1 MVRCTHF
8 WYFHPEIRVLR
19 GLLGEI
25 SVPAIPALDKL
36 EDILASSENF
46 LQKMHELGA
55 DPHQRKALQRL
66 FPPSEAAE
74 MVGRDRT
81 TLARAEAEIGTEP
94 PARNPGNNR
103 RLGYTLAQVQAFRR
117 HFGTLPWR
125 DPATDSAL
133 IIACQNFKGG
143 VGKSTTCVN
152 FAHYLALKGY
162 RVLVIDT
169 DSQATTTSM
178 FGYVPDADITQ
189 DDTVLP
195 YLASDQT
202 SLLYG
207 VRPTYFP
214 GIDLIPACLALYEA
228 EIAIVMR
235 GASQPTPAQRIAF
248 FNELKFGIQTVAN
261 VYDVILIDSP
271 PALGMISVNV
281 LMAADA
287 LLVPSAARMFD
298 FSSTVQFF
306 RMVHNYIGQL
316 DPEKSYRWIS
326 VLTTL
331 FDRRYESQKQF
342 FEVMRSCCGES
353 VFQRVFFHS
362 SAVINSAAQ
371 FITPYEQA
379 KPDRTVLAMMDGVFE
394 EIELAI
400 LREWPSKA
408 QELSRRGIT

>member
-1 MVRCTHF
+1 
-8 WYFHPEIRVLR
+8 
-19 GLLGEI
+19 
-25 SVPAIPALDKL
+25 
-36 EDILASSENF
+36 
-46 LQKMHELGA
+46 
-55 DPHQRKALQRL
+55 
-66 FPPSEAAE
+66 
-74 MVGRDRT
+74 
-81 TLARAEAEIGTEP
+81 
-94 PARNPGNNR
+94 
-103 RLGYTLAQVQAFRR
+103 
-117 HFGTLPWR
+117 
-125 DPATDSAL
+125 
-133 IIACQNFKGG
+133 
-143 VGKSTTCVN
+143 
-152 FAHYLALKGY
+152 
-162 RVLVIDT
+162 
-169 DSQATTTSM
+169 M

-214 GIDLIPACLALYEA
+214 GVDLIPACLALYEA

-235 GASQPTPAQRIAF
+235 VASQPTPAQRIAF
-248 FNELKFGIQTVAN
+248 FNELKFGIQTVASG
-261 VYDVILIDSP
+261 YDVILVDSP

-316 DPEKSYRWIS
+316 DPLKSYRWIS

-342 FEVMRSCCGES
+342 FEVMRACFGDS

-371 FITPYEQA
+371 FITPYEQP
-379 KPDRTVLAMMDGVFE
+379 KPDRQVLEMMDNVFA
-394 EIELAI
+394 EIELAV

-408 QELSRRGIT
+408 TELSQRGIT

>member
-1 MVRCTHF
+1 V
-8 WYFHPEIRVLR
+8 PA
-19 GLLGEI
+19 
-25 SVPAIPALDKL
+25 VPAIDKL
-36 EDILASSENF
+36 EQILASSESF
-46 LQKMHELGA
+46 LERMHELGA
-55 DPHQRKALQRL
+55 QPNARKIFGRV
-66 FPPSEAAE
+66 FNPSEAAQ

-81 TLARAEAEIGTEP
+81 TLARAEPELGMLAP
-94 PARNPGNNR
+94 PRDPGNNR
-103 RLGYTLAQVQAFRR
+103 RLGYTLEQVQAFRK

-133 IIACQNFKGG
+133 VIACQNFKGG

-152 FAHYLALKGY
+152 LAHFLALRGY

-169 DSQATTTSM
+169 DSQASTTAM
-178 FGYVPDADITQ
+178 FGYLPDADIEESGTM
-189 DDTVLP
+189 LP
-195 YLASDQT
+195 FLNGDEKDLSYA
-202 SLLYG
+202 
-207 VRPTYFP
+207 VRRTYFP
-214 GIDLIPACLALYEA
+214 NIDLIPACLALYEA
-228 EIAIVMR
+228 EISIVMR
-235 GASQPTPAQRIAF
+235 VSQQTTREQKMAYFTEFR
-248 FNELKFGIQTVAN
+248 FGIQTVADN
-261 VYDVILIDSP
+261 YDVILVDSP
-271 PALGMISVNV
+271 PALGMISINV
-281 LMAADA
+281 LLAADA

-306 RMVHNYIGQL
+306 RMIHNYIAQL
-316 DPEKSYRWIS
+316 DPQKSYRWIS

-342 FEVMRSCCGES
+342 FEVMRACFGES

-379 KPDRTVLAMMDGVFE
+379 KPDRAVLAMMDGVFE

>member
-1 MVRCTHF
+1 MPAVR
-8 WYFHPEIRVLR
+8 
-19 GLLGEI
+19 
-25 SVPAIPALDKL
+25 AIDKL
-36 EDILASSENF
+36 GDILANSETF
-46 LQKMHELGA
+46 LERMHALGVE
-55 DPHQRKALQRL
+55 PHQRKTFQRV
-66 FPPSEAAE
+66 FSPSDAAG

-81 TLARAEAEIGTEP
+81 TLARAEVDIGLVDTP
-94 PARNPGNNR
+94 RNPGNNR
-103 RLGYTLAQVQAFRR
+103 RMGYTLAQVQAFRA

-125 DPATDSAL
+125 DPATDAPL
-133 IIACQNFKGG
+133 VVACQNFKGG

-195 YLASDQT
+195 YLASDEG
-202 SLLYG
+202 SLAYAI
-207 VRPTYFP
+207 RSTYFP

-235 GASQPTPAQRIAF
+235 VAGQPTPAQRIAF
-248 FNELKFGIQTVAN
+248 FNELKFGIQTVASG
-261 VYDVILIDSP
+261 YDIILIDSP

-316 DPEKSYRWIS
+316 DPHKSYRWIS

-342 FEVMRSCCGES
+342 FEVMRACFGDS

-371 FITPYEQA
+371 FLTPYEQV
-379 KPDRTVLAMMDGVFE
+379 KPDRHVLEMMDNVFA
-394 EIELAI
+394 EIELSL

-408 QELSRRGIT
+408 TALSQQGIT